1 MPNSQ
6 VKEDKIV
13 TFHLFNWLTLQLNY
27 ADMFLHT
34 MSLHQSFSAFSSFSP
49 HVTMC
54 FFTPEKAGLGN
65 DTMYHVILVVFQL

>member
-1 MPNSQ
+1 
-6 VKEDKIV
+6 
-13 TFHLFNWLTLQLNY
+13 
-27 ADMFLHT
+27 MFLHI